1 MKKKQMKDTQAARED
16 AEEEEQEQQIPIA
29 GESLLSTYK
38 TQQACQ
44 MLIQTILRERAES
57 KQKDEIIKRKDEEI
71 SWMRAENF
79 ALRKAAATYLHETYG
94 TGGWKNA
101 AVSPVIPDALRTPE
115 ARSLMQRLA
124 DGQILDERWQP
135 LNLSNAEKGILVQYL
150 SGRLNIKNQWRD
162 FAELWGMNP
171 ETLRRAASKALD
183 QRKTLDFQERLKSLL
198 RA

>member
-16 AEEEEQEQQIPIA
+16 AEEEEQEQQIPKA

-101 AVSPVIPDALRTPE
+101 PAPPAIPEILDTPQ
-115 ARSLMQRLA
+115 ARSLLRKLTE
-124 DGQILDERWQP
+124 GQILDEHWQP
-135 LNLSNAEKGILVQYL
+135 LGLSNAEKGIVAQYL
-150 SGRLNIKNQWRD
+150 SGRLNIAAQWQT
-162 FAELWGMNP
+162 FGSLWNMKP